1 MKGLHIL
8 TCSPLR
14 TDAFPLP
21 TSHSFFCVHFILLHP
36 SPWMDHL
43 LNHHLIFMYEWE
55 AFHLI
60 AWLGKRKTTKMDPPN
75 DFEALTKAFSG
86 LPLIFFLSFFLF
98 NFVYFSWTLRM
109 CLEIILRNVFRC
121 FSIWMIKIFKH

>member
-21 TSHSFFCVHFILLHP
+21 TSHSIFCVHFILLHP

-43 LNHHLIFMYEWE
+43 LNHVWMRSLSSYCVTREKKNNQNGSSK
-55 AFHLI
+55 
-60 AWLGKRKTTKMDPPN
+60 WLWSSHRGFLRFAPY
-75 DFEALTKAFSG
+75 
-86 LPLIFFLSFFLF
+86 IFFYHFFSF
-98 NFVYFSWTLRM
+98 NFVYFSWIIRV
-109 CLEIILRNVFRC
+109 CLIIILGNAFRC
-121 FSIWMIKIFKH
+121 FSIWTLRMLLIVIW